1 MVDGFKNGVA
11 LSHGFGVCFQ
21 LGCCASVGQEAFKC
35 LVSYWWGASL
45 TIDTDTAL
53 HLLSFLH
60 LETKKEW
67 RKYNESFSPIQQHPT
82 RFPLLLSAGEGGK
95 TLVTNQRTNDEK
107 SEGLCSLSFLPL
119 AVLYYVF
126 HRAKRHSSNSGCI
139 EDALTVVEND
149 ASVGGVGATSE
160 TNARGAGG
168 EYRARISSSSLF
180 ISA

>member
-1 MVDGFKNGVA
+1 MTKNLKDFVP
-11 LSHGFGVCFQ
+11 
-21 LGCCASVGQEAFKC
+21 C
-35 LVSYWWGASL
+35 L
-45 TIDTDTAL
+45 
-53 HLLSFLH
+53 
-60 LETKKEW
+60 
-67 RKYNESFSPIQQHPT
+67 
-82 RFPLLLSAGEGGK
+82 
-95 TLVTNQRTNDEK
+95 
-107 SEGLCSLSFLPL
+107 FLPL
-119 AVLYYVF
+119 AVLYVF